1 MSNINS
7 RRGTS
12 SSSRHH
18 YHVNLDRIIQCFILT
33 TAVIIIGGYYYFISS
48 ASSVVVLLNDDNNSG
63 GGGRNIHNIR
73 GGGAN
78 SDNNNNN
85 NNNNDAAKS
94 IAKATIGYAITVSG
108 CPKNNGSR
116 GDFGAGIIDG
126 AAVLKHSIHLNSI
139 RADTAAITKGATTS
153 GSSISRRSK
162 YDYQMYALVHPEAE
176 HCARSQ
182 LQPLGYTI
190 LIRNTPVPLH
200 EIKGDYLR
208 ERVPNNGCCGDK
220 EFVKLHAYTLVE
232 HPVVV
237 HLDLDTLVM
246 KPMDDIFDL
255 MIDGTTTGEKKID
268 VAFNDPID
276 TSPQHATINAFF
288 TRDYNMANHGMKHVG
303 VQGGFLVL
311 RPDRKVYE
319 EFQEIIRTG
328 DFRKNGG
335 WGGMGFSPFYGVS
348 VSFYIVCFVMC
359 FVADMIVV

>member
-1 MSNINS
+1 MA
-7 RRGTS
+7 
-12 SSSRHH
+12 
-18 YHVNLDRIIQCFILT
+18 
-33 TAVIIIGGYYYFISS
+33 AV
-48 ASSVVVLLNDDNNSG
+48 
-63 GGGRNIHNIR
+63 
-73 GGGAN
+73 N
-78 SDNNNNN
+78 SDNKSNNNN
-85 NNNNDAAKS
+85 SNNNNAAKVPQA

-139 RADTAAITKGATTS
+139 RADATATAKTTETTS
-153 GSSISRRSK
+153 GSSSSRSK
-162 YDYQMYALVHPEAE
+162 YDYQMYALVHPTAE

-182 LQPLGYTI
+182 LQPLDYKI
-190 LIRNTPVPLH
+190 LIRSTPIPLN
-200 EIKGDYLR
+200 EIQGDYLR
-208 ERVPNNGCCGDK
+208 ERVPNNGCCGEK

-237 HLDLDTLVM
+237 HLDLDTLVL
-246 KPMDDIFDL
+246 KPMDDLFDL
-255 MIDGTTTGEKKID
+255 MIDGTTTTTTTTGDNNNNDEKKKID

-276 TSPQHATINAFF
+276 TTSQQQQQINAFF

-311 RPDRKVYE
+311 RPDIKVYE

-335 WGGMGFSPFYGVS
+335 WGGMGFGPFYGVS
-348 VSFYIVCFVMC
+348 FCCMLLYVVVCC
-359 FVADMIVV
+359 MIVVFKKCSSQLIIYYFHPSLFLSSIIHPHSVVSIDIIVNDIPGYHTILL

>member
-1 MSNINS
+1 VQKPTTKMSNINS

-12 SSSRHH
+12 SSLRHNHHH

-48 ASSVVVLLNDDNNSG
+48 ASSSVLLLHDNNNSG
-63 GGGRNIHNIR
+63 GSDIHNIR
-73 GGGAN
+73 GG
-78 SDNNNNN
+78 SDNKSYNNKRNNNNN
-85 NNNNDAAKS
+85 NNAVKA

-139 RADTAAITKGATTS
+139 RADNSDTATTTTTTTTTTAS
-153 GSSISRRSK
+153 SK
-162 YDYQMYALVHPEAE
+162 YDYQMYALVHPTAE

-182 LQPLGYTI
+182 LQPLGYSI
-190 LIRNTPVPLH
+190 LIRDTPIPLK
-200 EIKGDYLR
+200 EIQGNYLR

-232 HPVVV
+232 HPIVV

-246 KPMDDIFDL
+246 RPMDDIFDL
-255 MIDGTTTGEKKID
+255 MIDGTHNEKKKID

-276 TSPQHATINAFF
+276 TTSTQQQRINAFF

-311 RPDRKVYE
+311 RPDLKVYE

-335 WGGMGFSPFYGVS
+335 WGGMGFGPFYGVS
-348 VSFYIVCFVMC
+348 TCWC
-359 FVADMIVV
+359 C

>member
-7 RRGTS
+7 RRGTT

-18 YHVNLDRIIQCFILT
+18 NHHHHANLDRLIQCFIVS
-33 TAVIIIGGYYYFISS
+33 TAAIIIGGYYYFISS
-48 ASSVVVLLNDDNNSG
+48 AASSVLNY
-63 GGGRNIHNIR
+63 HNIR
-73 GGGAN
+73 GGGMAAVKSDN
-78 SDNNNNN
+78 KRDNNNNN
-85 NNNNDAAKS
+85 NNNNNAAKVPKA

-139 RADTAAITKGATTS
+139 RADTTATTGATS
-153 GSSISRRSK
+153 GSSSRRSK
-162 YDYQMYALVHPEAE
+162 YDYQMYALVHPTAE

-182 LQPLGYTI
+182 LQPLGYSI
-190 LIRNTPVPLH
+190 LIRDTPIPLKD
-200 EIKGDYLR
+200 IKGDYLR

-220 EFVKLHAYTLVE
+220 EFVKLHAYTLIE

-246 KPMDDIFDL
+246 RPMDDIFDL
-255 MIDGTTTGEKKID
+255 MIDGTTTGADNNNKNEKKID

-276 TSPQHATINAFF
+276 TTSTQQHINAFF

-319 EFQEIIRTG
+319 EFQEIIRLG

-335 WGGMGFSPFYGVS
+335 WGGMGFGPFYGVS
-348 VSFYIVCFVMC
+348 
-359 FVADMIVV
+359 